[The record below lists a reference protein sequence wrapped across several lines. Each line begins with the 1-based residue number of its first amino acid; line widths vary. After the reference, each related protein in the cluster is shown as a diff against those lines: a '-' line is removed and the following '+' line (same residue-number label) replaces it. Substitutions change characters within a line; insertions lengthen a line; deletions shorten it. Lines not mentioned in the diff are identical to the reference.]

1 MNSSLWTADRNT
13 HLKIVA
19 ISLVAAIAIMAV
31 GINARNSDTT
41 SVTAYVQVDR
51 AVVKAG
57 IPIIFTAND
66 VSKIR

>member
-19 ISLVAAIAIMAV
+19 VSLLTAIAIVAGGISVRISDMA
-31 GINARNSDTT
+31 S
-41 SVTAYVQVDR
+41 VQVDR

-57 IPIIFTAND
+57 KPIIFTAND
-66 VSKIR
+66 VSKFAKGKS